1 MNMHY
6 VFLLFCSFSTHIN
19 ILQMSWYSIIP
30 YPVSN
35 YKQEEIKTPAE
46 NKQNTKKHPSQQK
59 KTTPQKK
66 IDSKKKNL
74 KKKKSD
80 DLKRPKKTEI
90 AIKKTKKNKRS
101 PINKDNF
108 F

>member
-1 MNMHY
+1 
-6 VFLLFCSFSTHIN
+6 
-19 ILQMSWYSIIP
+19 MSWYSIIP

-66 IDSKKKNL
+66 IDSKKKNP

-90 AIKKTKKNKRS
+90 AIKKTKKTNAAPSTK
-101 PINKDNF
+101 IIF
-108 F
+108 FDQ